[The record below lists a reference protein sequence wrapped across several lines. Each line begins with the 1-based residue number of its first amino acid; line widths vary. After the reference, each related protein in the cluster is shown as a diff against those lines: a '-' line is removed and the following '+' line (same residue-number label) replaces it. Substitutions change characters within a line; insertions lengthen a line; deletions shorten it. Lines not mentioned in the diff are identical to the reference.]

1 MQLKICLFILG
12 GIKIDWL
19 IDWLK
24 LETSENLIVEIDE
37 TLNAVE
43 LKKAGNIISLSNS
56 NSFTESLGIG
66 KANCR
71 KLILRNS

>member
-1 MQLKICLFILG
+1 MSYVFL
-12 GIKIDWL
+12 D
-19 IDWLK
+19 LK

-43 LKKAGNIISLSNS
+43 LKKAGNTISPSNS
-56 NSFTESLGIG
+56 NSFTESVGIG

-71 KLILRNS
+71 KLLLKNS